1 VISASTQH
9 VIDFTGRTV
18 LVSGGTAGIGK
29 ALVEA
34 FAELGATAHGMGLG
48 PLPPRAGRTHFA
60 FADVTRDDSIRAALD
75 DLPSID
81 VLVNAAGA
89 IRRDEEF
96 DPAVFQSI
104 VDINLNGMMR
114 VTMQARPLLEK
125 VSGCVINIAS
135 MLSFFGGARVPAY
148 SASKGGVVQLTRS
161 LAIAWAARGIRVNAI
176 APGWIRTELTREL
189 YEDEK
194 RSEVLLSRTPMGR
207 WGNPAD
213 LIGPVMFLSSPHAA
227 FITGCVLPVDGGY
240 SAA

>member
-1 VISASTQH
+1 MISASTQH

-18 LVSGGTAGIGK
+18 LVSGGTSGIGK

-34 FAELGATAHGMGLG
+34 FAELGATAHGVGLG
-48 PLPPRAGRTHFA
+48 PLPPPAGRTHFA

-161 LAIAWAARGIRVNAI
+161 LAVAWAARGIRVNAI

-194 RSEVLLSRTPMGR
+194 RSEVLLLRTPMGR